1 MYKYTCMHAHTLA
14 QKKELKVQ
22 EKLIVKLILE
32 FKFPIFATYQYHGTN
47 NSFHKE
53 DKPPYLI

>member
-1 MYKYTCMHAHTLA
+1 MHAHTLA

-53 DKPPYLI
+53 DKALYLI